1 MAEWEMTG
9 AYPKWLFEYHSLSQ
23 EEQNIDRDLLH
34 DAVSEF
40 MAKLKPNEQR
50 ILRLRFGFDGCEPQ
64 TLEEI
69 GRLFG
74 VTRER
79 VRQIE
84 VKALKKLKHYMIS
97 NKELRDF
104 LGY

>member
-1 MAEWEMTG
+1 
-9 AYPKWLFEYHSLSQ
+9 
-23 EEQNIDRDLLH
+23 
-34 DAVSEF
+34 